1 MGAET
6 VRQPMSV
13 APAADY
19 YPHWTVDLLYK
30 IPHVEGERYELI
42 QGELYVTSAPHFRHQ
57 LVCSLLATELTNW
70 SRSASVAGVAIITP
84 GVIYADNEA
93 VIPDLIWLSSSR
105 LTALAGKDGKLHG
118 SPELVVEVLSPGKA
132 NEERDREKKLELYS
146 RRGVLEYWIV
156 DWPAVTVE
164 IYRPVEGELQLAQTL
179 RAGETLSSPL
189 LPGFAVIIDRFIT
202 V

>member
-1 MGAET
+1 MSTET
-6 VRQPMSV
+6 RHQTRSI
-13 APAADY
+13 APAVEH
-19 YPHWTVDLLYK
+19 YPCWTIDLLHR
-30 IPHVEGERYELI
+30 IPHIEGERYELI
-42 QGELYVTSAPHFRHQ
+42 KGELYVTSAPHFHHQ

-70 SRSASVAGVAIITP
+70 SRSASIAAVAIVAP
-84 GVIYADNEA
+84 GLIYADNEA

-132 NEERDREKKLELYS
+132 NEERDREKKLDLYG

-156 DWPAVTVE
+156 DWRAVTLE
-164 IYRPVEGELQLAQTL
+164 IYRPVEGELQLAQAL
-179 RAGETLSSPL
+179 RAGGTLSSPL
-189 LPGFAVIIDRFIT
+189 LPGFAVMIDRFIT